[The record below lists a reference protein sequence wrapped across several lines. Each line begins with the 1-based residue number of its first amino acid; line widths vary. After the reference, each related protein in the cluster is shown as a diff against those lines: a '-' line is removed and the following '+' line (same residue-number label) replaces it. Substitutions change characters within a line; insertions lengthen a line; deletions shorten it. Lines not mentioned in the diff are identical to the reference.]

1 METHRKAR
9 RISASIYLLCEIH
22 NDVDHKDQH
31 KEADRNEL
39 CPTSKERIH
48 GTRLILG
55 KERIRAAGNRAE
67 ALLMAFLQ
75 QDALHLSDL
84 FRHSAQQMGVTAG
97 LTLPIFDS
105 GRLNAN
111 LDIAKAESNLSI
123 ASYNKAVVEAVNDVA
138 RAASQVQTL
147 AEKNQHQAQIERDA
161 LRVVGL
167 AQARFNA
174 GIIAGSRVSEARI
187 PALRERANGLL
198 LQGQWLDAS
207 IQLTGAL
214 GGGYKR

>member
-1 METHRKAR
+1 MQ
-9 RISASIYLLCEIH
+9 S
-22 NDVDHKDQH
+22 
-31 KEADRNEL
+31 
-39 CPTSKERIH
+39 P
-48 GTRLILG
+48 
-55 KERIRAAGNRAE
+55 GNRIIC
-67 ALLMAFLQ
+67 
-75 QDALHLSDL
+75 
-84 FRHSAQQMGVTAG
+84 RSADMPACGSRDGLVGIGDCNGVG
-97 LTLPIFDS
+97 NGIDH
-105 GRLNAN
+105 GQIV
-111 LDIAKAESNLSI
+111 IAKAESNLSI
-123 ASYNKAVVEAVNDVA
+123 ASYNKAVVGAVNDVA